1 MEQSKDGHH
10 FLERTQFLR
19 AYKIFVK
26 KGVVQK
32 KKLTMD
38 EQSSLFRKI
47 KKILFLKNER

>member
-1 MEQSKDGHH
+1 MEQSKDGHR

-26 KGVVQK
+26 KSVVQK
-32 KKLTMD
+32 KKTMN
-38 EQSSLFRKI
+38 EQSSLFRKM